1 MSATERV
8 RTAADLEGWAARA
21 ARAVTFAGP
30 DPHYGI
36 GLDRVLPDFGILCF
50 DETPAAALL
59 RDAAVDVLALGASSH
74 DDGRGHGDDAAD
86 NDHATAARGDPRGTP
101 ALIRTP
107 RALTWLR
114 DRSLRNGGSLPL
126 LVFKPSHQL
135 EQIARVEGWQL
146 LCASA
151 ALARRW
157 ENKVAFRRIAD
168 SLGLLQPPGYVV
180 ARAAMNYD
188 VLAGDLG
195 PTLVVQAPYGYAGM
209 QSHVVTSS
217 SELAHAL
224 ASARSPEWRVTGLVA
239 GTPLSVNACVT
250 ARGVAVGAPFLQLT
264 GLERITPY
272 RLGSCGQDWAIMA
285 HLDVATPALTDAA
298 RTIGRALAADGFLGV
313 YGVDFVQG
321 VDGRVYV
328 IEVNARLIASIALCT
343 QLELADGCLPLL
355 ARHLIAHLDP
365 DADQA
370 PLDAN
375 EAPLRGGQVVLHNVG
390 HAPFVVADDVR
401 TGAWPV
407 RGRAVSAGG
416 VGPARP
422 TVRTDGLS
430 SDEVLVLMPAPGR
443 SIEHG
448 GAHAR
453 LLRRERGV
461 AEQDGSLSDDI
472 CALVRTVGGAVGATL
487 PAATAAG
494 SGDAAQ

>member
-1 MSATERV
+1 MSVAERV
-8 RTAADLEGWAARA
+8 RTAADVEGWAARA
-21 ARAVTFAGP
+21 ARSVTFAGP

-59 RDAAVDVLALGASSH
+59 RDEAVDVLALGASSH
-74 DDGRGHGDDAAD
+74 VEDHGRGDAAAD
-86 NDHATAARGDPRGTP
+86 EPTGAARGDPRGTP
-101 ALIRTP
+101 ALMRSP

-114 DRSLRNGGSLPL
+114 ERSVRAGGDLPL

-135 EQIARVEGWQL
+135 EQTAHAEGWRL
-146 LCASA
+146 LCSSA

-157 ENKVAFRRIAD
+157 ENKVAFRGLAA
-168 SLGLLQPPGYVV
+168 SLGLVQPPGRIV

-188 VLAGDLG
+188 VLAADLG

-209 QSHVVTSS
+209 QSYVVSSS
-217 SELAHAL
+217 SEIDHAL

-239 GTPLSVNACVT
+239 GTPLSINACVT

-285 HLDVATPALTDAA
+285 HMDVATPALSAAA
-298 RTIGRALAADGFLGV
+298 RAIGRALAADGFRGV
-313 YGVDFVQG
+313 FGVDFVQG
-321 VDGRVYV
+321 DDGRVYV
-328 IEVNARLIASIALCT
+328 IEVNPRLIASIALCT
-343 QLELADGCLPLL
+343 QLELADGRLPLL
-355 ARHLIAHLDP
+355 ARHVIAHLDP

-370 PLDAN
+370 PMDAN
-375 EAPLRGGQVVLHNVG
+375 EAPLCGGQVVMHNID
-390 HAPFVVADDVR
+390 HAPFAVADDVR

-407 RGRAVSAGG
+407 RGHGTTAAG

-422 TVRTDGLS
+422 AVRTDGLS
-430 SDEVLVLMPAPGR
+430 PDEVLVLMPAPGR

-448 GAHAR
+448 AAHAR
-453 LLRRERGV
+453 LLRRGHGV
-461 AEQDGSLSDDI
+461 AERDGRLSDDI
-472 CALVRTVGGAVGATL
+472 GELVRTVCGAVGAT
-487 PAATAAG
+487 PPTATAAV
-494 SGDAAQ
+494 SGDAAR